1 MSPHGHVQAL
11 KGRADP
17 LSRSRQLQMQA
28 HSSSWTLQ
36 PCVAITISSA
46 QVSSPTHEASKIS
59 QTIYAPSD
67 VCENAI
73 SPTSCRYA
81 LEWRR

>member
-1 MSPHGHVQAL
+1 MSLHRHAQAL
-11 KGRADP
+11 TGRADP
-17 LSRSRQLQMQA
+17 PSRSRQLQMQTR
-28 HSSSWTLQ
+28 SSSWTLQ

-67 VCENAI
+67 VGENAT
-73 SPTSCRYA
+73 SLKSCRYA
-81 LEWRR
+81 LDWRR